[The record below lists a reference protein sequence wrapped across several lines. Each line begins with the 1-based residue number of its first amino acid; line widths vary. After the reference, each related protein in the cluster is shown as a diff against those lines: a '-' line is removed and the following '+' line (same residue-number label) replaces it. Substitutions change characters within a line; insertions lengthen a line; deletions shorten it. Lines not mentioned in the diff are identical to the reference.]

1 MHRSIRVLFLLLTP
15 YLCFTQSEPQPLLL
29 RSTLSSAGGSFALA
43 NTNSAYLVQQSIGQ
57 LSPINFI
64 NPKDQLAIQGF
75 IQPYFLFSAAT
86 QESDLGRIAVVFPNP
101 FKQSINLSFLE
112 KISTSL
118 AVSVYTLQ
126 GQLIYSER
134 FAASQ
139 RIEIRLPALN
149 TAQYILRVEANN
161 QQFNRVII
169 KN

>member
-29 RSTLSSAGGSFALA
+29 RSTLSSSGGSFAIA
-43 NTNSAYLVQQSIGQ
+43 TNNSAYLIQQSTGQ

-64 NPKDQLAIQGF
+64 NPKDQLVIQGF

>member
-1 MHRSIRVLFLLLTP
+1 MHRSIRVFFLLLTP
-15 YLCFTQSEPQPLLL
+15 YLCFAQSDRQALLL
-29 RSTLSSAGGSFALA
+29 RSTLSSSGGSFALA
-43 NTNSAYLVQQSIGQ
+43 TSNSAYLVQQSMGQ
-57 LSPINFI
+57 LSPINSI
-64 NPKDQLAIQGF
+64 KPKDQLAIQGF
-75 IQPYFLFSAAT
+75 IQPYFLISAVT

-118 AVSVYTLQ
+118 AVSIYTLQ
-126 GQLIYSER
+126 GQLIYSDR

-139 RIEIRLPALN
+139 RIEIRLPELN
-149 TAQYILRVEANN
+149 TAQYILRVQANN